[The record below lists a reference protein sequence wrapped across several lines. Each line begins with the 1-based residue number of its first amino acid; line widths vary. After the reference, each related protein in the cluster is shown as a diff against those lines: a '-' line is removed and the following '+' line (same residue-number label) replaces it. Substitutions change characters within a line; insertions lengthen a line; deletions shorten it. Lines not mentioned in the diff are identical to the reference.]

1 MAEAR
6 IANSGIPDSDSGGPV
21 AGPLAAAANPNV
33 LVNTTVQ
40 VSAGNQSN
48 VTDRNAPEPFHAS
61 AAEVMSSAGTYGDFS
76 RYLQLFPGVVFNT
89 DESDDVLV
97 RGGNPIE
104 NLYLVDGIEVPNINH
119 IATEASTGG
128 LVSMIDTTALDNID
142 LRTGGYDASYEE
154 RLSSIVDIHTRETKS
169 NQRHTEMAVGFV
181 GAGGV
186 TESPLAGGGSL
197 LVSAHRSL
205 LNLFTSDIGLDGV
218 PIYTNGM
225 VSAHRKVTSKDE
237 VSVLALGGVDSI
249 NIKPQSLDWVE
260 TNTIQTQYS
269 GWRGTMGVRWQHM
282 FSSHNFG
289 NLTVSDSEQHETI
302 HQQNQFIDTNVPG
315 EHSPLSDVLTPVY
328 SEQTHDA
335 MVNLKYDDYLTFGPK
350 LTVIAGGALHSY
362 RINYDVS
369 QPEGQQ
375 SALNSNPKSTDAI
388 SFAPHLTRLETGGY
402 AEGTWHL
409 NDRWSLSGG
418 GRTEMFQFGGH
429 KTVTPRLNSVVVLS
443 SHIAMHTS
451 FGEYAQMPSFIYLT
465 SWPQNSKLNPIR
477 ARHVIAGVDL
487 YSGQG
492 TKLGIEAY
500 QKNYRDYPVSTEYPT
515 LSLANMIDTLG
526 QQFLWIPLI
535 SQGTGTARGI
545 EVFGQTHV
553 GSHIL
558 GQANIAYSR
567 A

>member
-1 MAEAR
+1 MLSKSAVIISFLVSLPISVSLGKAQTAPPKQIAEAR
-6 IANSGIPDSDSGGPV
+6 SVDTINPIPSAGAPVEAPSPAIVSGG
-21 AGPLAAAANPNV
+21 G

-40 VSAGNQSN
+40 VSAGSQSN
-48 VTDRNAPEPFHAS
+48 ATDRNAPEPFHAS

-128 LVSMIDTTALDNID
+128 LVSMIDTTALDNVD

-169 NQRHTEMAVGFV
+169 NQRHTEMDLGFV

-186 TESPLAGGGSL
+186 TESPLAGDGSL

-205 LNLFTSDIGLDGV
+205 LNLFTNDIGLDGV

-225 VSAHRKVTSKDE
+225 VSAHKKLTSSDE
-237 VSVLALGGVDSI
+237 ISILGLGGIDSI

-282 FSSHNFG
+282 FFSPNFG

-302 HQQNQFIDTNVPG
+302 HQQNQFIDTDVPG

-328 SEQTHDA
+328 SEQTHDG
-335 MVNLKYDDYLTFGPK
+335 MVNL
-350 LTVIAGGALHSY
+350 
-362 RINYDVS
+362 
-369 QPEGQQ
+369 
-375 SALNSNPKSTDAI
+375 
-388 SFAPHLTRLETGGY
+388 
-402 AEGTWHL
+402 
-409 NDRWSLSGG
+409 
-418 GRTEMFQFGGH
+418 
-429 KTVTPRLNSVVVLS
+429 
-443 SHIAMHTS
+443 
-451 FGEYAQMPSFIYLT
+451 
-465 SWPQNSKLNPIR
+465 
-477 ARHVIAGVDL
+477 
-487 YSGQG
+487 
-492 TKLGIEAY
+492 
-500 QKNYRDYPVSTEYPT
+500 
-515 LSLANMIDTLG
+515 
-526 QQFLWIPLI
+526 
-535 SQGTGTARGI
+535 
-545 EVFGQTHV
+545 
-553 GSHIL
+553 
-558 GQANIAYSR
+558 
-567 A
+567 